1 MVKVGLASIKLDD
14 TNWDI
19 LANTLGAATIWTG
32 WIVVDFMMKKG
43 ILSGDSGN

>member
-19 LANTLGAATIWTG
+19 LANTLGAATIWIG
-32 WIVVDFMMKKG
+32 WIIADFMAKKG
-43 ILSGDSGN
+43 KLSGDFGN

>member
-19 LANTLGAATIWTG
+19 LANTLGAATIWIG
-32 WIVVDFMMKKG
+32 WIVVDFMMKKER
-43 ILSGDSGN
+43 LSGDPGN